1 MGNSKRR
8 WLKPDIGRPSLQ
20 NPSSSIYD
28 NLVIHRQVYDFMGR
42 TWLRYIAKVRP
53 IQHQFFVKTTTNIS
67 RKNLSERR
75 TSGCLRISKTHLGW
89 SSMKLHVLHKFNSLL
104 FDFTIHLL
112 TPSSY
117 FCCQKLRPLPC
128 HPS

>member
-42 TWLRYIAKVRP
+42 TWLRYIAKVDLNGKADSASVLRQNNHEHLPEKP
-53 IQHQFFVKTTTNIS
+53 IGETYIRVS
-67 RKNLSERR
+67 
-75 TSGCLRISKTHLGW
+75 
-89 SSMKLHVLHKFNSLL
+89 
-104 FDFTIHLL
+104 
-112 TPSSY
+112 
-117 FCCQKLRPLPC
+117 
-128 HPS
+128 